1 MRLAVLADVHGNNP
15 ALEAALSEIERD
27 AVDGILVAGD
37 MVAGPNSVEVL
48 RRLRALGAW
57 MIRGNNENYIL
68 RLASG
73 DAPAWQYH
81 ARQWAFMR

>member
-1 MRLAVLADVHGNNP
+1 MRLAVLADVHGNIP

-48 RRLRALGAW
+48 RRLRDLSAS

-68 RLASG
+68 RFADG
-73 DAPAWQYH
+73 DAPD
-81 ARQWAFMR
+81 